1 MRIGITCYPGVGGSG
16 ILATRLGVEF
26 AKRGN
31 EVHFITYERP
41 FAVQGIDQEN
51 VHIHLVNV
59 LEYPLFKY
67 PPYTVALGSEMARV
81 SRQEKL
87 DVLNV
92 HYSIP
97 HATAAFLA
105 REITRVPYVVT
116 LHGSDVTILGSDP
129 SYQIVNNHSVE
140 RADAVTAVSEFMQR
154 EAYERL
160 GLEREVKVIP
170 NFVDSQVFTPA
181 PCEAL
186 EHDCD
191 ECRIIIH
198 VSNFRPVKR
207 ITDLV
212 YAMSIVT
219 KQEPDA
225 RLMLVGDGPDR
236 HSVEKLI
243 ESLGL
248 HKNVTLTGF
257 RSDIPNLLRCSDI
270 GVLCSETESAP
281 LTLLEGMSTGLPMI
295 ATKVGGVNEI
305 INHGKNGLLI
315 PPKHPEE
322 LAQAILRLY
331 KDLKLRRKL
340 GERARRTVIERY
352 TAEKVVNQYLETFEW
367 VIDKTR
373 AHESDASMAYS

>member
-1 MRIGITCYPGVGGSG
+1 MKIGITCYPGVGGSG

-26 AKRGN
+26 AKRGHD
-31 EVHFITYERP
+31 VHFITYERP

-81 SRQEKL
+81 SQLEKL

-105 REITRVPYVVT
+105 REITGVPYVVT

-129 SYQIVNNHSVE
+129 SYHIVNNHSVE
-140 RADAVTAVSEFMQR
+140 KADAVTAVSEFMQR

-160 GLEREVKVIP
+160 GIERDVKVIP
-170 NFVDSQVFTPA
+170 NFVDVEVFTPEPKEA
-181 PCEAL
+181 SEADCEG
-186 EHDCD
+186 CGG
-191 ECRIIIH
+191 IIH

-207 ITDLV
+207 VSDLV
-212 YAMSIVT
+212 YAMAIVT
-219 KQEPDA
+219 KEEPNA
-225 RLMLVGDGPDR
+225 KLTLVGDGPDR
-236 HSVEKLI
+236 HGVEQLI
-243 ESLGL
+243 ERLKL
-248 HKNVTLTGF
+248 HRNVTLTGF
-257 RSDIPNLLRCSDI
+257 RSDIPKLMRCADI

-295 ATKVGGVNEI
+295 STKVGGVQEI
-305 INHGKNGLLI
+305 IQDGENGLLV
-315 PPKHPEE
+315 PAKHPEE

-331 KDLKLRRKL
+331 RDQRLRSKL
-340 GERARRTVIERY
+340 GEAAQRTVLEKY
-352 TAEKVVNQYLETFEW
+352 TAEKVVNQYLETFES
-367 VIDKTR
+367 VR
-373 AHESDASMAYS
+373 FRG

>member
-26 AKRGN
+26 AKRDHN
-31 EVHFITYERP
+31 VHFITYERP

-51 VHIHLVNV
+51 VHLHLVNV

-67 PPYTVALGSEMARV
+67 PPYTVALGSEMVRV
-81 SRQEKL
+81 SKQERL

-92 HYSIP
+92 HYAIP

-105 REITRVPYVVT
+105 REITGVPYVVT

-129 SYQIVNNHSVE
+129 SYQIVNNHNVE

-170 NFVDSQVFTPA
+170 NFVDTQVFSPA
-181 PCEAL
+181 PCEVIK
-186 EHDCD
+186 HDCD
-191 ECRIIIH
+191 ECGVIIH

-207 ITDLV
+207 VADLV
-212 YAMSIVT
+212 YAMRIVT
-219 KQEPDA
+219 KEEPYA
-225 RLMLVGDGPDR
+225 KLMLVGDGPDR
-236 HSVEKLI
+236 HSI
-243 ESLGL
+243 ESLIGRLGL
-248 HKNVTLTGF
+248 RENVTLTGF
-257 RSDIPNLLRCSDI
+257 RSDIPNLMRCSDI

-295 ATKVGGVNEI
+295 STKVGGVIEI
-305 INHGKNGLLI
+305 VDSGKNGLLVL
-315 PPKHPEE
+315 PKHPED
-322 LAQAILRLY
+322 LAQAILHLY
-331 KDLKLRRKL
+331 RDPVLRNKL
-340 GERARRTVIERY
+340 GANARKTVLEKY
-352 TAEKVVNQYLETFEW
+352 TAEKVVKQYIETFEA
-367 VIDKTR
+367 VFKARD
-373 AHESDASMAYS
+373 